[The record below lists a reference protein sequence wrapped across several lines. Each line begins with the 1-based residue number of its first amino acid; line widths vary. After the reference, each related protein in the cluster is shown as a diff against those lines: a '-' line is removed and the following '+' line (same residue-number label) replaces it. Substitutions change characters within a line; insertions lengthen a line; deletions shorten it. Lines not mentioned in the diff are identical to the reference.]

1 MATFQNR
8 TGADGTRRVK
18 AIARVWL
25 NGKQVNKIK
34 TFSEK
39 DGDDYEQEARGWAE
53 QVENNLKAE
62 KARLLYQSTAG
73 ASALEQGTELKL
85 NITPLQGKT
94 LGDYLIQLKEATE
107 QLYSQ
112 FGHIELGKSVQINTN
127 QVWKYIM
134 SRYEVK
140 ASKQQI
146 ESELQLLRDLILQL
160 NPSQKTD
167 IVGLALQAAQA
178 DGADFPPD

>member
-1 MATFQNR
+1 MATFQNK
-8 TGADGTRRVK
+8 TGADGTQRIK

-39 DGDDYEQEARGWAE
+39 DSDDYEQEARGWAE

-73 ASALEQGTELKL
+73 ALALEQGTELKL

-94 LGDYLIQLKEATE
+94 MGDYLIQLKEATE

-112 FGHIELGKSVQINTN
+112 FGHIELGRAVQINTN

-134 SRYEVK
+134 NRYESQ
-140 ASKQQI
+140 ASQQQLDT
-146 ESELQLLRDLILQL
+146 ELQLLRDLTLKL
-160 NPSQKTD
+160 NPNQKTD
-167 IVGLALQAAQA
+167 IVSLAFQAAQA
-178 DGADFPPD
+178 DGAEFKGN